1 MIDQVDIN
9 KSGQIDFTEFI
20 MASMAREKLFSK
32 EKLDQAFKIFDLDG
46 DGFITKAELANVMGG
61 IELDD
66 NAWMKLVKEVD
77 SNSDGKISRDEFLNL
92 LTHIL

>member
-1 MIDQVDIN
+1 
-9 KSGQIDFTEFI
+9 
-20 MASMAREKLFSK
+20 MAREKLFSK